1 MQCSILQHTRSEAIA
16 QSSELEPIA
25 QRTEPQHRKKCM
37 SVQRTGAVV
46 PRQNTAKR
54 STAYASIVP
63 WSTLTAVRN
72 KEH

>member
-1 MQCSILQHTRSEAIA
+1 
-16 QSSELEPIA
+16 
-25 QRTEPQHRKKCM
+25 
-37 SVQRTGAVV
+37 VQRTGAVV
-46 PRQNTAKR
+46 PRQNTAER